1 MLLLPGADFSV
12 EEEEEDDDD
21 SSSSSTPAFETT
33 GTASIFPKSSI
44 HNLTGSG
51 R

>member
-1 MLLLPGADFSV
+1 MIPLLPGAEFSV
-12 EEEEEDDDD
+12 EEEEEE
-21 SSSSSTPAFETT
+21 SSSSSPVFETT